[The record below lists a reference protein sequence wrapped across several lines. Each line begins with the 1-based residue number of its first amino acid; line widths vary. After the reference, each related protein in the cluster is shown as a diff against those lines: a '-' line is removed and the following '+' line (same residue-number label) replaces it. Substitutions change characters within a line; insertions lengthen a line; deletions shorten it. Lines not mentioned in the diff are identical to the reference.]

1 MKPDGVQKWDLLG
14 VEMGFAAHYP
24 EKGWIVSNAIKKKS
38 ATKSIKNPNNNI
50 EKLWRGVGVWGEKW
64 NYSI

>member
-24 EKGWIVSNAIKKKS
+24 RKGWIVSNAIKKKS
-38 ATKSIKNPNNNI
+38 VTKASRTLITT
-50 EKLWRGVGVWGEKW
+50 
-64 NYSI
+64 